1 MSTATMKIT
10 TNNAT
15 RPIIDA
21 WELTEQEQKEFDYL
35 DWEAIKEG
43 RDSASFVRYQDT
55 LYDLGEFSRI
65 IAPDARRHHPMEC
78 AEPAFQDWQG
88 YMSDSFFSGLLIRYV
103 DDESVIVARYSC

>member
-1 MSTATMKIT
+1 MTTAMKIT
-10 TNNAT
+10 TNHMP
-15 RPIIDA
+15 RPIVDA

-35 DWEAIKEG
+35 DWLAIKNG
-43 RDSASFVRYQDT
+43 NDSASFVRYQDQ

-65 IAPDARRHHPMEC
+65 IAPDSKRCHPMEC

-103 DDESVIVARYSC
+103 DDESVIVARYTC